1 MDPERTSSDGA
12 DARVGTTLRGKW
24 RLDKVLGRG
33 GMAVVYSATH
43 RNGAR
48 AALKV
53 LHPELAA
60 DPDLRRL
67 FLSEGYVAN
76 KVGHVGAVSVLDDDI
91 TDDGTVFLVMELL
104 EGETLDRRLE
114 RCGGRLPPDDVL
126 CIVDQ
131 LLSVLLFAH
140 VRGLVH
146 CDLKPENIFVTRT
159 GAVKVLDFGIAGLM
173 AASLATDGIPV
184 GTPAFMPPEQARG
197 QWHLVDARS
206 DLWAVGATMF
216 TLLSGRFVHGV
227 RPPHETLMAAA
238 SRRPPSLACFSP
250 ELPAR
255 LVRLVDRA
263 LELDPAQ
270 RWPDAATMQKSVR
283 KVWNSLQRNPV
294 QLGAVPASGRIPPSG
309 ETTA

>member
-1 MDPERTSSDGA
+1 MRTSSDGPQ
-12 DARVGTTLRGKW
+12 ARVGTMLRDKW
-24 RLDKVLGRG
+24 RLDSVLGQG

-53 LHPELAA
+53 LHPELAS

-76 KVGHVGAVSVLDDDI
+76 KVGHVGAVSVLDDDVS
-91 TDDGTVFLVMELL
+91 DDGTVFLVMELL
-104 EGETLDRRLE
+104 EGESLDRRLE
-114 RCGGRLPPDDVL
+114 RCGGRLAPDDVL

-140 VRGLVH
+140 ARGIVH
-146 CDLKPENIFVTRT
+146 CDLKPENLFVTRT
-159 GAVKVLDFGIAGLM
+159 GLVKVLDFGIAGLM

-197 QWHLVDARS
+197 LWHLVDARS

-216 TLLSGRFVHGV
+216 TLLSGRFLHGE
-227 RPPHETLMAAA
+227 RTQQEFLMAAA
-238 SRRPPSLACFSP
+238 SLRAPSLASVTP

-255 LVRLVDRA
+255 LVRLVDRV
-263 LELDPAQ
+263 LELDPAE
-270 RWPDAATMQKSVR
+270 RWPDAATMQKAVR
-283 KVWNSLQRNPV
+283 RVWNSLQRNPL
-294 QLGAVPASGRIPPSG
+294 QLGSVPASGRPPHGGLS
-309 ETTA
+309 TA